1 MNPMP
6 SEEEDWSMESYS
18 SEHSMPGAFAG
29 PSFGPETTLATQQ
42 PVDPPAQ
49 YPQLSAPQ
57 QMDLRPPTAQQFAH
71 QRPAA
76 IPLSVLNR
84 GQKRVA
90 SFGQNDATPAGQ
102 RGYYRPDTNPDF
114 KSRGHMLGFAT
125 VALGLGAVLGARL
138 GGVYGGIAGTLFAGA
153 ATNGYR
159 ALLHGLEKT
168 PEGKREAL
176 ISGTWSVVAAG
187 AGGYLLYATRKR
199 AAEGEMTPN
208 RDSGEDSCAT
218 KNGRRSCGI
227 RAII

>member
-1 MNPMP
+1 MNQ
-6 SEEEDWSMESYS
+6 SITEEEEWSMAYPADG
-18 SEHSMPGAFAG
+18 SMPGAFAG
-29 PSFGPETTLATQQ
+29 PDSLASDAHYSAPESYEASQ
-42 PVDPPAQ
+42 PSIS
-49 YPQLSAPQ
+49 YPQLQAPQASAPQ
-57 QMDLRPPTAQQFAH
+57 G
-71 QRPAA
+71 PAA
-76 IPLSVLNR
+76 IPLSALQR
-84 GQKRVA
+84 PQQMRR
-90 SFGQNDATPAGQ
+90 SFGQSDNQLQSAAVALRKPS
-102 RGYYRPDTNPDF
+102 YYRPDQNPDF

-125 VALGLGAVLGARL
+125 VAVGLGAVLGARL

-187 AGGYLLYATRKR
+187 AGGYLLYMTRKR
-199 AAEGEMTPN
+199 SDRSEMTPN
-208 RDSGEDSCAT
+208 RSDDDDSCAT